1 MAAGYLALAWPR
13 ARRTPTWWI
22 TAAASTA
29 LALWAPALA
38 FIDVP
43 DGGRVLSY
51 RDGTMAAVS
60 VVEDAEGV
68 ARLRINNRQQEG
80 SSATVLA
87 DARQALLPLLLHP
100 APQRALF
107 LGLGTG
113 VTAASAA
120 EETTLHV
127 TAVELLPEVIEASQH
142 FTSAVGSGR
151 APASLHV
158 IAADARRFVKTSPQ
172 RFDLVVSDNFHP
184 ARSGSGALYTVE
196 HFAAVRDRLAERG
209 VFCQWLP
216 LHQLDIDTL
225 RSIVRSFVAVYPD
238 GWAMLATNSLETPVL
253 GLVARRDGARF
264 DLREVRQRLAR
275 TALPQPLA
283 DFGLPD
289 DFALL
294 GSFVAGPSSLARFAA
309 DAPLNTD
316 DRPVVAY
323 RAPRITYAPDSQPAQ
338 RLAALLRELRIA
350 PHELLD
356 AGADA
361 AWQERLAAYWRARQR
376 YIDVGQQVRASSD
389 PRRMLAQVREPL
401 LEVLRISAD
410 FRPAREPL
418 QRMAAV
424 LARSDPAAARVL
436 QDELA
441 RLQPLP

>member
-1 MAAGYLALAWPR
+1 
-13 ARRTPTWWI
+13 
-22 TAAASTA
+22 
-29 LALWAPALA
+29 
-38 FIDVP
+38 
-43 DGGRVLSY
+43 
-51 RDGTMAAVS
+51 
-60 VVEDAEGV
+60 V
-68 ARLRINNRQQEG
+68 ARLFINNRQQEG

-100 APQRALF
+100 APRRALF

-113 VTAASAA
+113 VTASSAA
-120 EETTLHV
+120 ADPTLHV
-127 TAVELLPEVIEASQH
+127 TAVELLPEVIEASRH
-142 FTSAVGSGR
+142 FTQAAGGGG
-151 APASLHV
+151 APPSLHV
-158 IAADARRFVKTSPQ
+158 IAADARRFVKTSTQ
-172 RFDLVVSDNFHP
+172 RFDLIVSDNFHP

-196 HFAAVRDRLAERG
+196 HFAAVRARLAERG

-225 RSIVRSFVAVYPD
+225 RSIVRSFTAVYPD

-264 DLREVRQRLAR
+264 ELREVRKRLAR
-275 TALPQPLA
+275 STLPQPLA

-294 GSFVAGPSSLARFAA
+294 GSFVAGPSALARFAA

-323 RAPRITYAPDSQPAQ
+323 RAPRITYAPDSRPAE
-338 RLAALLRELRIA
+338 RLTALLRELRIA
-350 PHELLD
+350 PQELLD

-361 AWQERLAAYWRARQR
+361 AWQARLAAYWRARQR
-376 YIDVGQQVRASSD
+376 YIDVGQQVRASND
-389 PRRMLAQVREPL
+389 PRRMLSQVREPL
-401 LEVLRISAD
+401 LEVLRLSPD

-424 LARSDPAAARVL
+424 LARSDPAAARAL

-441 RLQPLP
+441 RLQPMP